1 MKREYSNERPQLCE
15 RDKCAPARIINFDV
29 REEQEGEFRYSYCSV
44 SVKFG
49 KWDYDGIV
57 NALISAEY
65 PNDRMQ
71 AVLDNYLQET
81 DLSKLIGLLSTAQNF
96 NKLRKQM
103 EDLLAERD
111 QDIVR
116 EYEKMQE
123 WRAMAKRVAKDVLNV
138 ND

>member
-1 MKREYSNERPQLCE
+1 MNRNYSTERPSLIVKDSKE
-15 RDKCAPARIINFDV
+15 ASRVINFDV
-29 REEQEGEFRYSYCSV
+29 QEEENHKYSYYSV
-44 SVKFG
+44 TVKIG
-49 KWDYDGIV
+49 NWSYDSIV
-57 NALISAEY
+57 NAIVTAEY

-81 DLSKLIGLLSTAQNF
+81 DLSKLIGLISTAQNF

-103 EDLLAERD
+103 EDWLAERD

-123 WRAMAKRVAKDVLNV
+123 WRAMAKRVAKVVLNV
-138 ND
+138 NV

>member
-1 MKREYSNERPQLCE
+1 MNRNYSTKRPSLIVKDSKEASRV
-15 RDKCAPARIINFDV
+15 INFDV
-29 REEQEGEFRYSYCSV
+29 QEEENHEYSYYSV
-44 SVKFG
+44 TVKIG
-49 KWDYDGIV
+49 NWSYDSIV
-57 NALISAEY
+57 NAIVTAEY

-103 EDLLAERD
+103 EDWLAERD

>member
-1 MKREYSNERPQLCE
+1 MKIGNW
-15 RDKCAPARIINFDV
+15 
-29 REEQEGEFRYSYCSV
+29 SYDS
-44 SVKFG
+44 
-49 KWDYDGIV
+49 IV
-57 NALISAEY
+57 NAIVTAEY

-81 DLSKLIGLLSTAQNF
+81 DLSKLIVLLSTAQNF

-103 EDLLAERD
+103 EDWLAERD

-123 WRAMAKRVAKDVLNV
+123 WRAMAKRIANDVLNV
-138 ND
+138 NV

>member
-1 MKREYSNERPQLCE
+1 MNRNYSTERPSLIVKDSKE
-15 RDKCAPARIINFDV
+15 ASRVINFDV
-29 REEQEGEFRYSYCSV
+29 QEEENHEYSYYSV
-44 SVKFG
+44 TVKIG
-49 KWDYDGIV
+49 NWSYDSIV
-57 NALISAEY
+57 NAIVTAEY

-96 NKLRKQM
+96 NKLHKQM
-103 EDLLAERD
+103 EDWLAERD

-138 ND
+138 NV

>member
-1 MKREYSNERPQLCE
+1 MNRNYSTKRPSLIVKDSKEASRV
-15 RDKCAPARIINFDV
+15 INFDV
-29 REEQEGEFRYSYCSV
+29 QEEENHEYSYYSV
-44 SVKFG
+44 TVKIG
-49 KWDYDGIV
+49 NWSYDSIV
-57 NALISAEY
+57 NAIVTAEY
-65 PNDRMQ
+65 PNDRMH

-96 NKLRKQM
+96 NKLHKQM
-103 EDLLAERD
+103 EEWLSERNA
-111 QDIVR
+111 DIVS

>member
-1 MKREYSNERPQLCE
+1 MKL
-15 RDKCAPARIINFDV
+15 
-29 REEQEGEFRYSYCSV
+29 
-44 SVKFG
+44 G

-103 EDLLAERD
+103 EDWLAERD

-138 ND
+138 NV

>member
-1 MKREYSNERPQLCE
+1 M
-15 RDKCAPARIINFDV
+15 
-29 REEQEGEFRYSYCSV
+29 
-44 SVKFG
+44 KFG

-103 EDLLAERD
+103 EDWLAERD

-123 WRAMAKRVAKDVLNV
+123 WRAMAKRVAKDVVNV

>member
-1 MKREYSNERPQLCE
+1 MNRNYSKERPSLIVKDSKE
-15 RDKCAPARIINFDV
+15 ASRVINFDV
-29 REEQEGEFRYSYCSV
+29 QEEENHEYSYYSV
-44 SVKFG
+44 TVKIG
-49 KWDYDGIV
+49 NWSYGSIV
-57 NALISAEY
+57 NAIVTAEY

-103 EDLLAERD
+103 EDWLAERD

-123 WRAMAKRVAKDVLNV
+123 WRAMAKRVANDVLNV

>member
-1 MKREYSNERPQLCE
+1 M
-15 RDKCAPARIINFDV
+15 
-29 REEQEGEFRYSYCSV
+29 
-44 SVKFG
+44 KFG

-96 NKLRKQM
+96 NKLRKQL
-103 EDLLAERD
+103 EDWLAERD

>member
-1 MKREYSNERPQLCE
+1 M
-15 RDKCAPARIINFDV
+15 
-29 REEQEGEFRYSYCSV
+29 
-44 SVKFG
+44 KFG

-103 EDLLAERD
+103 EDWLAERD

-138 ND
+138 NV

>member
-1 MKREYSNERPQLCE
+1 M
-15 RDKCAPARIINFDV
+15 
-29 REEQEGEFRYSYCSV
+29 
-44 SVKFG
+44 KFG

-81 DLSKLIGLLSTAQNF
+81 DLSKLIGILSTAQNF

-103 EDLLAERD
+103 EDWLAERD

>member
-1 MKREYSNERPQLCE
+1 M
-15 RDKCAPARIINFDV
+15 
-29 REEQEGEFRYSYCSV
+29 
-44 SVKFG
+44 KFG

-81 DLSKLIGLLSTAQNF
+81 DLSKLIGLISTAQNF

-103 EDLLAERD
+103 EDWLAERD

-138 ND
+138 NV

>member
-1 MKREYSNERPQLCE
+1 M
-15 RDKCAPARIINFDV
+15 
-29 REEQEGEFRYSYCSV
+29 
-44 SVKFG
+44 KFG

-103 EDLLAERD
+103 EDWLAERD